1 MFNKN
6 LIKCAVV
13 IPCYKV
19 SDEILKVVKSI
30 GPEVDKIYVID
41 DACPENSGKL
51 VKENIIDERVVVL
64 RNLKNSGVG
73 LSTKKGFIEAFK
85 DKNIDVCIK
94 IDGDGQMDSKNIKKF
109 LEPFTKSQNL
119 YVKGNRFHAHKKFLK
134 MPVIRIFGN
143 FFLSLIS
150 KITTGQ
156 YSVFDINNGFIALHR
171 KIYKDVNF
179 KNISDDYFFETS
191 MVAEMRNI
199 GCEILDLEIETE
211 YNNEQSNLIIKK
223 VLFKFIIKHSLIF
236 FKRIYFEYIKNK
248 NYLVLLIIFGIL
260 SSLVL
265 SIYYSK
271 ILIVFIILIFIFFS
285 KDKNFKKIE
294 R

>member
-73 LSTKKGFIEAFK
+73 SSTKKGFIEAFK

-109 LEPFTKSQNL
+109 LEPFTKSHNL
-119 YVKGNRFHAHKKFLK
+119 YVKGNRFHAHKKILK

-223 VLFKFIIKHSLIF
+223 VLFKFILKHSLIF

-265 SIYYSK
+265 SIYSSK
-271 ILIVFIILIFIFFS
+271 ILIVFIILIFIFFI